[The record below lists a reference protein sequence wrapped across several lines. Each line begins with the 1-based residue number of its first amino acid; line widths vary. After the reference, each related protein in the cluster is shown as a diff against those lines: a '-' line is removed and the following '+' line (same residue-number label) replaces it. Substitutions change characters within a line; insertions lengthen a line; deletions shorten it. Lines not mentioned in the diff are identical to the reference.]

1 MVIPLLA
8 NQNLTPMLG
17 RLGFVSKVCCLI
29 VLFLFFLFLFSF
41 SFSFSFFLNFA
52 VSITLV

>member
-1 MVIPLLA
+1 MVIPLPA
-8 NQNLTPMLG
+8 NQDLTPMLG

-29 VLFLFFLFLFSF
+29 VLFLFFPFLF